1 MAIRGGKKYC
11 ASSEPCRN
19 ENYCDTPSSK
29 IFYDGEDIEEAG
41 VKHGMPLNT
50 VIANI
55 ASYMKRAIRVSGV
68 IKKQNF
74 EGTSRVILDSDPAEV
89 LQVTYC
95 GGVLPPEMYKSEG
108 RNIKFCKDL
117 CKDNE
122 FASVQ
127 VIYREKSDSAYGFR
141 C

>member
-11 ASSEPCRN
+11 ASSEPCRS
-19 ENYCDTPSSK
+19 ESYCDIPSSK
-29 IFYDGEDIEEAG
+29 IFYDGENIEEAG

-55 ASYMKRAIRVSGV
+55 ASYMKRTMNMNGV
-68 IKKQNF
+68 IRKQNF
-74 EGTSRVILDSDPAEV
+74 EGLSKVILDSEPAEI

-95 GGVLPPEMYKSEG
+95 GGVLPPESYKLKGSV
-108 RNIKFCKDL
+108 IKFCKDL
-117 CKDNE
+117 FDNNE

-127 VIYREKSDSAYGFR
+127 VIYRDKSDSSYGFR

>member
-11 ASSEPCRN
+11 GSSEPCRN
-19 ENYCDTPSSK
+19 ESYCDIPSSK
-29 IFYDGEDIEEAG
+29 IFYDGENIEEAG

-55 ASYMKRAIRVSGV
+55 ASYMKRTMNMNGIIR
-68 IKKQNF
+68 KQNF
-74 EGTSRVILDSDPAEV
+74 EGLSKVILDSEPAEI

-95 GGVLPPEMYKSEG
+95 GGVLPPELYKLEG
-108 RNIKFCKDL
+108 SVIKFCKDL
-117 CKDNE
+117 FDNNE
-122 FASVQ
+122 FVSVQ
-127 VIYREKSDSAYGFR
+127 VIYRDKSDSSYGFR